1 MDGQPDRP
9 EGITGAHG
17 NCYVFWVR
25 LGRVP
30 ARPMHEP
37 GEEGEEE
44 EPWIHTHGDE
54 GTLGRVL
61 VT

>member
-1 MDGQPDRP
+1 MDGQHDRP

-44 EPWIHTHGDE
+44 EE
-54 GTLGRVL
+54 KEEN
-61 VT
+61 